1 MPPFAPYDQP
11 MFRSPAR
18 LIAPLALVA
27 CAIAILVIVNG
38 NSPDSGGSKTTTTTT
53 TTSTTTTAKQ
63 GARSSRRRYVV
74 KPGDV
79 MSQIA
84 IKTGV
89 PLDTLLRLNPNVDA
103 QSLRVGQKLK
113 LAP

>member
-1 MPPFAPYDQP
+1 

-18 LIAPLALVA
+18 VFAPLALVV
-27 CAIAILVIVNG
+27 CAVAILVIVNR
-38 NSPDSGGSKTTTTTT
+38 NSDSGGSKSSTTGA
-53 TTSTTTTAKQ
+53 TTSTTTSTKR
-63 GARSSRRRYVV
+63 GSTKPKRRYVV

-79 MSQIA
+79 LSSIS

-89 PLDTLLRLNPNVDA
+89 PLDTLQRLNPNVDA
-103 QSLRVGQKLK
+103 QSLHVGQKLK

>member
-1 MPPFAPYDQP
+1 

-18 LIAPLALVA
+18 LFAPLALVA

-38 NSPDSGGSKTTTTTT
+38 SSDSDGSKPSKTAT
-53 TTSTTTTAKQ
+53 TTSTTTTTPKQ
-63 GARSSRRRYVV
+63 GAKKPRRRYVV

-79 MSQIA
+79 LSQIS

-89 PLDTLLRLNPNVDA
+89 PLDTLQRLNPGVDA

>member
-1 MPPFAPYDQP
+1 MS
-11 MFRSPAR
+11 RSPAR
-18 LIAPLALVA
+18 VFAPLALVA
-27 CAIAILVIVNG
+27 CAVAILVIVNR
-38 NSPDSGGSKTTTTTT
+38 NSDSGGTKSTTTAT

-63 GARSSRRRYVV
+63 GSTPKRRYTV

-79 MSQIA
+79 LSQIS

-89 PLDTLLRLNPNVDA
+89 PLDTLQRLNPSVDA
-103 QSLRVGQKLK
+103 QSLHVGQKLK

>member
-1 MPPFAPYDQP
+1 

-18 LIAPLALVA
+18 LFAPLALVA
-27 CAIAILVIVNG
+27 CAVAILVIVNANTG
-38 NSPDSGGSKTTTTTT
+38 SGGSKTSSTASTS
-53 TTSTTTTAKQ
+53 STTATTKQ
-63 GARSSRRRYVV
+63 STRKHRKRYVV

-79 MSQIA
+79 LSQIA

-89 PLDTLLRLNPNVDA
+89 PLETIQELNPNVDA
-103 QSLRVGQKLK
+103 QSLHAGQKLK

>member
-1 MPPFAPYDQP
+1 

-18 LIAPLALVA
+18 LFAPLALVA
-27 CAIAILVIVNG
+27 CAVAVLVIVNS
-38 NSPDSGGSKTTTTTT
+38 NSHSGGSKTSTTTTGSSTTTTT
-53 TTSTTTTAKQ
+53 KQ
-63 GARSSRRRYVV
+63 GAKKPRRFYTV

-79 MSQIA
+79 LSEIS

-89 PLDTLLRLNPNVDA
+89 PLDRIQQLNPNVDA
-103 QSLRVGQKLK
+103 QSLHAGQKLK

>member
-1 MPPFAPYDQP
+1 

-18 LIAPLALVA
+18 LFAPLALVA
-27 CAIAILVIVNG
+27 CAVAVLVIVNS
-38 NSPDSGGSKTTTTTT
+38 NSHSGGSKSSTTTTGSTTTTTT
-53 TTSTTTTAKQ
+53 KQ
-63 GARSSRRRYVV
+63 GAKKPRRFYTV

-79 MSQIA
+79 LSEIS

-89 PLDTLLRLNPNVDA
+89 PLDRIQQLNPNVDA
-103 QSLRVGQKLK
+103 QSLHAGQKLK